1 MRSLAGRRGS
11 PFRRGWSAPWSG
23 TCGTAAGGSGCGSV
37 NIARITTETTEHD
50 DHAGDRRERAGREP
64 HRGAARRGRRAR
76 GRRRTRGASRRRAGR
91 VRRDRSVVRARQAD
105 GADRVGSSF
114 RRDQCRRDDG
124 RRRLRDQAAGGLG
137 AERAGRGSDRAGGR
151 ERGRAPHHAL
161 HGLRLRRHPGQ
172 LRRGRPPQPAR
183 HVRADEARRRGS
195 GADPRPRRGGVPRGR
210 HLQRPQG
217 SEEVLRGE
225 RGRFARFR
233 EAGEGLRRPGGL
245 ADPGGQRGRAGDR
258 RPSLRGA
265 GPVPLLWRDRDLP
278 AGVLPGNR
286 ATAGGG
292 RVADRPG
299 AARRSEAA
307 CAETPQVWSAGGQG
321 EAAAGRIGAIA
332 HPRRPG
338 PLHRGAPGM
347 TEVADR
353 APAASAPTP
362 ARGSALAELLRYRQL
377 VAMLVVRELKVRY
390 KRSVLGLLWT
400 MLNPLLLMVVYT
412 VVFATI
418 MRTAERNFAIFVLSG
433 LLPWLFFS
441 VSLVQGLN
449 SIIANQELIRKIRIP
464 QAVFPLSVVGSN
476 LVNFTLS
483 LLPLLL
489 LMAVLRQPI
498 SPALLFLPLAM
509 LILAI
514 FTTGATLLLATF
526 TVFFRDVRHLTEV
539 LLQMLL
545 YLSPVFYNLQV
556 LPQRDVWWFHALQLV
571 LGFAVFQRLS
581 PRHIHYL

>member
-1 MRSLAGRRGS
+1 
-11 PFRRGWSAPWSG
+11 
-23 TCGTAAGGSGCGSV
+23 
-37 NIARITTETTEHD
+37 
-50 DHAGDRRERAGREP
+50 
-64 HRGAARRGRRAR
+64 
-76 GRRRTRGASRRRAGR
+76 
-91 VRRDRSVVRARQAD
+91 
-105 GADRVGSSF
+105 
-114 RRDQCRRDDG
+114 
-124 RRRLRDQAAGGLG
+124 
-137 AERAGRGSDRAGGR
+137 
-151 ERGRAPHHAL
+151 
-161 HGLRLRRHPGQ
+161 
-172 LRRGRPPQPAR
+172 
-183 HVRADEARRRGS
+183 
-195 GADPRPRRGGVPRGR
+195 
-210 HLQRPQG
+210 
-217 SEEVLRGE
+217 
-225 RGRFARFR
+225 
-233 EAGEGLRRPGGL
+233 
-245 ADPGGQRGRAGDR
+245 
-258 RPSLRGA
+258 
-265 GPVPLLWRDRDLP
+265 
-278 AGVLPGNR
+278 
-286 ATAGGG
+286 
-292 RVADRPG
+292 
-299 AARRSEAA
+299 
-307 CAETPQVWSAGGQG
+307 
-321 EAAAGRIGAIA
+321 
-332 HPRRPG
+332 
-338 PLHRGAPGM
+338 M

-449 SIIANQELIRKIRIP
+449 SILANQELIRKIRIP

-476 LVNFTLS
+476 LVNFALS

-489 LMAVLRQPI
+489 LMAALRQPI
-498 SPALLFLPLAM
+498 RPALLFIPVAM

-514 FTTGATLLLATF
+514 FTAGATLLLATF

-556 LPQRDVWWFHALQLV
+556 LPQRDAWWFHALQLVLRLNPLSYLFALVRDPIFYGRLPAAQVVGIAVAAAALLLV

>member
-1 MRSLAGRRGS
+1 
-11 PFRRGWSAPWSG
+11 
-23 TCGTAAGGSGCGSV
+23 
-37 NIARITTETTEHD
+37 
-50 DHAGDRRERAGREP
+50 
-64 HRGAARRGRRAR
+64 
-76 GRRRTRGASRRRAGR
+76 
-91 VRRDRSVVRARQAD
+91 
-105 GADRVGSSF
+105 
-114 RRDQCRRDDG
+114 
-124 RRRLRDQAAGGLG
+124 
-137 AERAGRGSDRAGGR
+137 
-151 ERGRAPHHAL
+151 
-161 HGLRLRRHPGQ
+161 
-172 LRRGRPPQPAR
+172 
-183 HVRADEARRRGS
+183 
-195 GADPRPRRGGVPRGR
+195 
-210 HLQRPQG
+210 
-217 SEEVLRGE
+217 
-225 RGRFARFR
+225 
-233 EAGEGLRRPGGL
+233 
-245 ADPGGQRGRAGDR
+245 
-258 RPSLRGA
+258 
-265 GPVPLLWRDRDLP
+265 
-278 AGVLPGNR
+278 
-286 ATAGGG
+286 
-292 RVADRPG
+292 
-299 AARRSEAA
+299 
-307 CAETPQVWSAGGQG
+307 
-321 EAAAGRIGAIA
+321 
-332 HPRRPG
+332 
-338 PLHRGAPGM
+338 M
-347 TEVADR
+347 TEVAER
-353 APAASAPTP
+353 APAAPAPTP
-362 ARGSALAELLRYRQL
+362 ARGSGLAELLRYRQL

-449 SIIANQELIRKIRIP
+449 SILANQELIRKIRIP

-476 LVNFTLS
+476 LVNFALS

-498 SPALLFLPLAM
+498 RPALLFVPVAM

-556 LPQRDVWWFHALQLV
+556 LPQRDAWWFQALQLALRLNPLSYLFALVRDPIFYGRLPAPQVAGIAVAAAGLLLV